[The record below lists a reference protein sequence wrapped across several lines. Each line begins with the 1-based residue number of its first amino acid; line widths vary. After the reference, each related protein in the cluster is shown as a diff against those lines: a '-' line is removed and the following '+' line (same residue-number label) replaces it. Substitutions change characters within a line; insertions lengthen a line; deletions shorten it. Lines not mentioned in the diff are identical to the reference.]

1 MPENGQNE
9 KKEVDTL
16 LERAKAVLID
26 SNSNKNIQ
34 KDNEH
39 KSNSRIQNSN
49 VLAEMASNNI
59 IIVCKNHYINC

>member
-34 KDNEH
+34 KVNEH

-49 VLAEMASNNI
+49 VPAEMAPNNI
-59 IIVCKNHYINC
+59 TIICKNHYINC